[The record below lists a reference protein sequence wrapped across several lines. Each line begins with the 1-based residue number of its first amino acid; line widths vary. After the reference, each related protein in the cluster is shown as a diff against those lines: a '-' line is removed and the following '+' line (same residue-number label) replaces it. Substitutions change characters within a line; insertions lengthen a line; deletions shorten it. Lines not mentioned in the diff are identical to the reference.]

1 MKIWNVTLK
10 TLQFGPL
17 SSVASFVTDLWGEY
31 FADTTTNFHSNKIRH
46 QMKPSASRGQRVDNF
61 ATNVHS

>member
-31 FADTTTNFHSNKIRH
+31 FADTTTNFHSDKIRH
-46 QMKPSASRGQRVDNF
+46 QMKPSASRG
-61 ATNVHS
+61 